1 MNTALDLGKPTKV
14 NIDRRSGDSSAD
26 DMGDHFIVIQGK
38 TETVKNQQTTSTT
51 FNYFDPGTRYVN
63 QGTSSSNTLAI
74 MNKTLVDRHNNQ
86 QIIVTSIRPSR

>member
-1 MNTALDLGKPTKV
+1 MSTALDLGKPTKV
-14 NIDRRSGDSSAD
+14 NIDCRSGDSSAD
-26 DMGDHFIVIQGK
+26 DIGDHFIVVQGK
-38 TETVKNQQTTSTT
+38 TETVKNQQTASTT
-51 FNYFDPGTRYVN
+51 FNYFNPGTRYVN